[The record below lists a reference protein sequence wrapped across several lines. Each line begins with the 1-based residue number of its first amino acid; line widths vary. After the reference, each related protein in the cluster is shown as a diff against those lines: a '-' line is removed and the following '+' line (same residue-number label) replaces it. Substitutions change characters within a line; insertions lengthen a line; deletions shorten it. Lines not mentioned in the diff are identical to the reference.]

1 MYLGNVRAL
10 GTDGVATHSSS
21 AALGAARSSLSLS
34 SSGNGCPSFQML
46 GPETWSPP
54 CLPHMHAPLGQVRH
68 LCLQRTPRTRSLL
81 TTPSSPAQLMSLT
94 VTTALAFDAFDPFDR
109 DAWLCRPPPPVINR
123 AARGISLLHKI
134 RPHHLSAQGLLLAS
148 PPEQKAKPQVTCED
162 THGARSHSPWLLITR
177 AAHSPS
183 CP

>member
-1 MYLGNVRAL
+1 MKGGGIILYLGNVRAL
-10 GTDGVATHSSS
+10 DTDGVATHSSS
-21 AALGAARSSLSLS
+21 AFPPQETAAHSFRCSGQKPGALLVSLTCTLLLGKSVTCAFRGRLEPGHFSL
-34 SSGNGCPSFQML
+34 P
-46 GPETWSPP
+46 
-54 CLPHMHAPLGQVRH
+54 
-68 LCLQRTPRTRSLL
+68 
-81 TTPSSPAQLMSLT
+81 PSSPAQLMSLT

-123 AARGISLLHKI
+123 AARGSRLLHKI
-134 RPHHLSAQGLLLAS
+134 RPRHLSAQGLLLAS